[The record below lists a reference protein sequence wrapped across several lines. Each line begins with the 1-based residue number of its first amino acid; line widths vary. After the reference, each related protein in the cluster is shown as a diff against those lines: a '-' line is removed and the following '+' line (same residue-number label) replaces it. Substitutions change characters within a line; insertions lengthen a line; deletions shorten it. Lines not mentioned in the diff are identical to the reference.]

1 MNKLTSLN
9 SDDEF
14 KKLLKLKKIHNTYF
28 TLYFGKIHASKI
40 NNNLKI
46 SFVTKKKIG
55 NAVKRN
61 KIKRK
66 LRSAVQKNLNKN
78 ILQNKNYA
86 YLMIAREQTFKEK
99 FSIISE
105 HVSKTFEK
113 IGKIIN

>member
-1 MNKLTSLN
+1 MIKLSNLN

-14 KKLLKLKKIHNTYF
+14 KKLLKLKKIHSNYF
-28 TLYFGKIHASKI
+28 TVYFGKIYSGETNK
-40 NNNLKI
+40 NLKI
-46 SFVTKKKIG
+46 SFVAKKKIG

-78 ILQNKNYA
+78 ILQKKNYA
-86 YLMIAREQTFKEK
+86 YLIIARSQAYREK

-105 HVSKTFEK
+105 QISKTFEK
-113 IGKIIN
+113 IEKIIN